1 MPIQW
6 KRTPGSGDCKCKG
19 PEAGTGLAGSG
30 NSVDSC
36 IQTSVEK
43 AASRYL
49 LSATLLARWVGVRWP
64 SLCPQIGEADSGTN
78 RDIVSALS
86 ARLTARFPAN
96 WLYWT
101 SLHNR
106 LFGVR
111 PSPTPPYYPLDP
123 GAMSQL
129 EQVHHRTCPGSFLL
143 WK

>member
-49 LSATLLARWVGVRWP
+49 LSATLLARCGGSKMAK
-64 SLCPQIGEADSGTN
+64 SLSPN
-78 RDIVSALS
+78 RGG
-86 ARLTARFPAN
+86 RFRN
-96 WLYWT
+96 K
-101 SLHNR
+101 S
-106 LFGVR
+106 
-111 PSPTPPYYPLDP
+111 
-123 GAMSQL
+123 
-129 EQVHHRTCPGSFLL
+129 
-143 WK
+143 